1 MSDRTPPDPTGDD
14 ELAEL
19 RALGRRA
26 GIDADHPL
34 EPLEAPPPGIWDR
47 IAAELDEQPAATA
60 DPVARPAGALGRPA
74 RHRGAASR

>member
-47 IAAELDEQPAATA
+47 IAGELDEQHPRRPRCAAGGRVG
-60 DPVARPAGALGRPA
+60 PSRSPSRPA
-74 RHRGAASR
+74 SR